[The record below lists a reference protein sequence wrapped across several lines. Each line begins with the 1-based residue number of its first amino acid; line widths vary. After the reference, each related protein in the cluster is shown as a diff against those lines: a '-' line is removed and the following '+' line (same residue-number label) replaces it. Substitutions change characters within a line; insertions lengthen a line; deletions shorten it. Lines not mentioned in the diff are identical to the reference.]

1 MKGDI
6 HNYKHKLELSLAR
19 LENSTIC
26 KKNKKLI
33 FEFHSNCLVEGL
45 SIARAERYVFLL
57 KQMAEI
63 LKKEFGKAGK
73 EDIVRIIQEIEKK
86 GYTEW
91 TKQFYRVALKKF
103 FTWLRQTKECPEEVA
118 WLKSSV
124 KNGNHKLP
132 EELLTQEDVK
142 KLIESA
148 DYCRDKAMISM
159 LYETGSRVGEIASIC
174 MKNISFDKHGAQIIV
189 DGKTGMRR
197 VRILNSVPYLSA
209 WLAEHPFRE
218 NPDAPLWTNMNT
230 NSCEMIEYRAISQVL
245 KRSALKAGIKKRVNP
260 HAFRHARATH
270 LANHLTEAQMKQYF
284 GWVQSSDMAS
294 VYVHLSGRDVDNALL
309 KMNGIEVDE
318 EEEKRNGN
326 IVLKPIKCVRCENE
340 NPATNKFCQRCGM
353 ALDLRVVMESEEE
366 RSKADE
372 TMNEIMKIPGAK
384 EFFEQALKE
393 LRSPQASGPAVKAGD
408 IHG

>member
-1 MKGDI
+1 
-6 HNYKHKLELSLAR
+6 
-19 LENSTIC
+19 
-26 KKNKKLI
+26 
-33 FEFHSNCLVEGL
+33 
-45 SIARAERYVFLL
+45 
-57 KQMAEI
+57 
-63 LKKEFGKAGK
+63 
-73 EDIVRIIQEIEKK
+73 
-86 GYTEW
+86 
-91 TKQFYRVALKKF
+91 
-103 FTWLRQTKECPEEVA
+103 
-118 WLKSSV
+118 
-124 KNGNHKLP
+124 
-132 EELLTQEDVK
+132 
-142 KLIESA
+142 
-148 DYCRDKAMISM
+148 
-159 LYETGSRVGEIASIC
+159 
-174 MKNISFDKHGAQIIV
+174 
-189 DGKTGMRR
+189 
-197 VRILNSVPYLSA
+197 
-209 WLAEHPFRE
+209 
-218 NPDAPLWTNMNT
+218 
-230 NSCEMIEYRAISQVL
+230 VL